1 MILLLSLLSTSQ
13 AEDVDITIIQ
23 SNFSAGGIIGIS
35 GLDKGKYGYLRYG
48 ITSYLIRDPLI
59 YFEDNIDQGAIIAR
73 RLVNQVGAE
82 FDFSPGFGVH
92 ASIPVALQW
101 SSEIPSMTRNGFGIG
116 DIKLGAYGKLWQRR
130 DLGIGAKVDLFIPS
144 ATNNAWLGENS
155 PRSSFMGN
163 LVYSWDQ
170 FEFFGQPG
178 LHFRSPVNTDM
189 DFVIDSELFYDIGAR
204 WNIWNDRYA
213 LVTSYH
219 SRNGLNNIFRGG
231 AENTSEITTSVQ
243 QWRNNSL
250 WQMGFSKGVTDGYG
264 SSEFQVFIGY
274 TMHRRPKKELDEII
288 YFPPPKD
295 EPVVIEEP
303 PVEEI
308 TNWEEEELAKVEA
321 DQIIIR
327 DAIQFEVGT
336 DNILITSEPTL
347 DFVASRIN
355 ADVQIGHI
363 VIEGHA
369 SAEGSHDYNYDLSNL
384 RARAIFKALVKA
396 GVHPDRLSHRG
407 YGESLPQNT
416 GDSEEALAKNRRV
429 EFHIIRQD
437 APDTV
442 LNLRELQSAPWA
454 EILLELITPMPQKP
468 KTESSTEEEYE
479 GELFEEP
486 TENNLEPET
495 LIQDQ
500 GEEQ

>member
-1 MILLLSLLSTSQ
+1 
-13 AEDVDITIIQ
+13 
-23 SNFSAGGIIGIS
+23 
-35 GLDKGKYGYLRYG
+35 
-48 ITSYLIRDPLI
+48 
-59 YFEDNIDQGAIIAR
+59 
-73 RLVNQVGAE
+73 
-82 FDFSPGFGVH
+82 
-92 ASIPVALQW
+92 
-101 SSEIPSMTRNGFGIG
+101 
-116 DIKLGAYGKLWQRR
+116 
-130 DLGIGAKVDLFIPS
+130 
-144 ATNNAWLGENS
+144 
-155 PRSSFMGN
+155 
-163 LVYSWDQ
+163 
-170 FEFFGQPG
+170 
-178 LHFRSPVNTDM
+178 
-189 DFVIDSELFYDIGAR
+189 
-204 WNIWNDRYA
+204 
-213 LVTSYH
+213 
-219 SRNGLNNIFRGG
+219 
-231 AENTSEITTSVQ
+231 
-243 QWRNNSL
+243 
-250 WQMGFSKGVTDGYG
+250 
-264 SSEFQVFIGY
+264 
-274 TMHRRPKKELDEII
+274 
-288 YFPPPKD
+288 
-295 EPVVIEEP
+295 
-303 PVEEI
+303 
-308 TNWEEEELAKVEA
+308 
-321 DQIIIR
+321 
-327 DAIQFEVGT
+327 
-336 DNILITSEPTL
+336 L
-347 DFVASRIN
+347 DFVASLIN